1 MKKTGAWLATYALE
15 QVGIKYT
22 FGIPG
27 VHNTELY
34 DELNKSKLIE
44 PLLVTHEG
52 GGAFMADAISRT
64 TDGIGCMVIVPAAG
78 VTHAASGIAEAHLDG
93 IPMLIISGGVRTDTK
108 RAYQLHDM
116 DQHALLKPITKACF
130 KVSHQ
135 DQIIKTIYQA
145 YDIATQGEPGPVFIE
160 LPVNLQLFTADI
172 KAVHPYV
179 KKMPKKHIDQNSIEQ
194 AAQMLS
200 QAKQVG
206 LFVGWGARHA
216 SDSLKEL
223 SQWLASPVA
232 TTLQGLSVF
241 PANHPLH
248 TGMGMGISS
257 VPASEN
263 AFKKVDCLLAIGT
276 RFSEIPTGSYGINVP
291 DNLIHLDINPNVF
304 NANYPAKVCLEGDAE
319 ILVPQLLEALKKKQ
333 EKEKSNPSLIQT
345 IQKDKLDYKKQWAQ
359 HDSKKRVNPS
369 LFFKALRQQ
378 LNDDD
383 YVVCDDGNHT
393 FLTAEL
399 MAIHKSTHFIAPT
412 DFNCMGYGVPAA
424 IATKLSHR
432 DKNVVG
438 IIGDGAFLMTCMEL
452 ITAAKYAIAPII
464 CVFNDGELSQIAQAQ
479 EIPYNRKT
487 CSVLGALNISGVAQA
502 CGAQYIH
509 LENNQSINT
518 ALQEALNVSQQG
530 QAVIIDVNIDYSKR
544 TRFTQ
549 GTVKTNLKR
558 FDLKTKVRFIG
569 RALVRKVSG

>member
-15 QVGIKYT
+15 QVGVKYT

-34 DELNKSKLIE
+34 DELNNSKLIE

-64 TDGIGCMVIVPAAG
+64 TDSIGCMVIVPAAG

-93 IPMLIISGGVRTDTK
+93 IGMLVISGGVRTDTQ

-116 DQHALLKPITKACF
+116 DQHALLAPITKACF
-130 KVSHQ
+130 KITHQ
-135 DQIIKTIYQA
+135 DQIISTIYEA
-145 YDIATQGEPGPVFIE
+145 YDIATSGEPGPVFIE
-160 LPVNLQLFTADI
+160 LPVNLQLFSADI
-172 KAVHPYV
+172 
-179 KKMPKKHIDQNSIEQ
+179 NSIPTYEKKPFATPINQ
-194 AAQMLS
+194 DSIQKAAEMLS
-200 QAKQVG
+200 QAQQPG
-206 LFVGWGARHA
+206 IFVGWGARHA
-216 SDSLKEL
+216 SAPLKEL
-223 SQWLASPVA
+223 AQWLASPVA

-248 TGMGMGISS
+248 TGMGIGISS
-257 VPASEN
+257 VPACEN

-276 RFSEIPTGSYGINVP
+276 RFSEIPTGSYGISVP
-291 DNLIHLDINPNVF
+291 DKLIHLDINPNVF

-319 ILVPQLLEALKKKQ
+319 VLIPKLLAALKKIQK
-333 EKEKSNPSLIQT
+333 KEKNNPSLIQS
-345 IQKDKLDYKKQWAQ
+345 IQKDKIAYKKEWSNHNSGQ
-359 HDSKKRVNPS
+359 RVNPA

-412 DFNCMGYGVPAA
+412 DFNCMGYGVPAT
-424 IATKLSHR
+424 IATKLSHK

-487 CSVLGALNISGVAQA
+487 CSVLGALDISGVAQA
-502 CGAQYIH
+502 CGVKYIH
-509 LENNQSINT
+509 LENNQTIDS
-518 ALQEALNVSQQG
+518 ALQAALKTSQQG
-530 QAVIIDVNIDYSKR
+530 QAVIVDVNIDYSKR

-558 FDLKTKVRFIG
+558 FDLKTKARFIG
-569 RALVRKVSG
+569 RALVRKISG